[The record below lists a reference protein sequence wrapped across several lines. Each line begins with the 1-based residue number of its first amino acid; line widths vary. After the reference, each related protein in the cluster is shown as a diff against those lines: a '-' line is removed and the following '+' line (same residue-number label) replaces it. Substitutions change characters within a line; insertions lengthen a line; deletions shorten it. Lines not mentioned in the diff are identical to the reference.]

1 MFISIG
7 VIEIGLVDLHE
18 YRKSVYL
25 RKKRSA
31 IKEYNE
37 LYEYCLIK
45 GYEHYFH
52 GYLWHVIEIGNVL
65 AYVVEKRGQFV
76 LVSIQFP
83 KKNFTLDK
91 IVEWLNNYSL
101 VLHPRDGVPG
111 MVTEAQAIVKGVLF
125 KGNPIL
131 LYRKGTQTLKYNAG
145 KLVEVT
151 DLWQV

>member
-1 MFISIG
+1 M
-7 VIEIGLVDLHE
+7 DE
-18 YRKSVYL
+18 YRKKVCL
-25 RKKRSA
+25 RRKRSA
-31 IKEYNE
+31 IREFNE
-37 LYEYCLIK
+37 LYEYCLVK

-65 AYVVEKRGQFV
+65 AYVVEKKGQFV
-76 LVSIQFP
+76 LVSIQFL
-83 KKNFTLDK
+83 KKAFTLDK

-111 MVTEAQAIVKGVLF
+111 RVTEAQAIVNGILF

-131 LYRKGTQTLKYNAG
+131 LYKKGTRTLKYNAC

-151 DLWQV
+151 DLRQL

>member
-1 MFISIG
+1 MIR
-7 VIEIGLVDLHE
+7 IGLVDLDQ
-18 YRKSVYL
+18 YRKKVYL
-25 RKKRSA
+25 KKKKSFIR
-31 IKEYNE
+31 EFNE
-37 LYEYCLIK
+37 LYEYCLVK

-65 AYVVEKRGQFV
+65 AYVVEKKGQFV

-83 KKNFTLDK
+83 KINFSLEK
-91 IVEWLNNYSL
+91 IADWLNNYSV

-111 MVTEAQAIVKGVLF
+111 RITEAQAIVKGLLF

-131 LYRKGTQTLKYNAG
+131 LYKKGTQTLDYNAS

-151 DLWQV
+151 EPWQL

>member
-1 MFISIG
+1 MIR
-7 VIEIGLVDLHE
+7 IGLVDLDQ
-18 YRKSVYL
+18 YRKKVYL
-25 RKKRSA
+25 KKKGSFIR
-31 IKEYNE
+31 EFNE
-37 LYEYCLIK
+37 LYEYCLVK

-65 AYVVEKRGQFV
+65 AYVVEKKGQFV

-83 KKNFTLDK
+83 KINFSLEK
-91 IVEWLNNYSL
+91 IADWLNNYSV

-111 MVTEAQAIVKGVLF
+111 RITEAQAIVKGLLF

-131 LYRKGTQTLKYNAG
+131 LYKKGTQTLDYNAS

-151 DLWQV
+151 EPWQL